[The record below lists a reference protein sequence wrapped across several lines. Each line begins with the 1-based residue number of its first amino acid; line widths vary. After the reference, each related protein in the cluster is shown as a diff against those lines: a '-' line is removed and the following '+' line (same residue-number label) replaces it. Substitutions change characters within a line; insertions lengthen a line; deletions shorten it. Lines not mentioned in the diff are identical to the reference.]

1 MLATAITL
9 SLFAFVLTMVV
20 DVIRRDGQ
28 KILAALEGRS
38 LVSEPMPTRP
48 VTVRFSPQRRVVEP
62 RNLRPLLRV
71 AA

>member
-1 MLATAITL
+1 MLAAAITL

-28 KILAALEGRS
+28 KVLAALEGRS

-48 VTVRFSPQRRVVEP
+48 VTVRFSPQRRAAEQ
-62 RNLRPLLRV
+62 RSLRPALRAV
-71 AA
+71 A